1 MSIIQDLK
9 DIKSIKRQNKWRQIS
24 FLQSNL
30 PELWIVIH
38 GGGGGGGECMG
49 EGDFYT

>member
-38 GGGGGGGECMG
+38 GGGGRGECMG
-49 EGDFYT
+49 EGGDFYT